1 MNKNSTNAPNAPFPP
16 PFISFCLSS
25 GVFFSSQD
33 EIPMEF
39 DYFNSSSNSDDC
51 CHPPGQTSFPTPCSA
66 MAPFSLDTAG
76 TCHSAFIESSE
87 EFCGGYPASERAFA
101 FVPSGTV
108 CTAKCAADEAYQFSE
123 DKLDSAQ
130 FTCVD
135 GVWEGELVCNY
146 QIPSDPKRLAEESGL
161 HGNQSFN
168 HIKNIAGR
176 YYTDVNSITLY
187 NGNVYRGYPERNT
200 FGGSLQRAAE
210 TVFCGVRGHMATFKD
225 SEELH
230 VIAKV
235 VHRSTIVFTDGTLGL
250 TTPTKESV
258 IGNFTDFEDDG
269 VTPDYRKSG
278 PYRFWIPLV
287 AQGRKAVSKVESLSA
302 MGTLSRL
309 HYST

>member
-1 MNKNSTNAPNAPFPP
+1 M
-16 PFISFCLSS
+16 
-25 GVFFSSQD
+25 
-33 EIPMEF
+33 
-39 DYFNSSSNSDDC
+39 
-51 CHPPGQTSFPTPCSA
+51 
-66 MAPFSLDTAG
+66 
-76 TCHSAFIESSE
+76 
-87 EFCGGYPASERAFA
+87 
-101 FVPSGTV
+101 
-108 CTAKCAADEAYQFSE
+108 
-123 DKLDSAQ
+123 
-130 FTCVD
+130 D

-146 QIPSDPKRLAEESGL
+146 QIPSDPKRLAEESGF

-176 YYTDVNSITLY
+176 YYTNVNSITLY

-235 VHRSTIVFTDGTLGL
+235 VHRSSIVFTDGTLGV

-258 IGNFTDFEDDG
+258 IGNFPDFEDDG
-269 VTPDYRKSG
+269 VTLDSRKSG

-287 AQGRKAVSKVESLSA
+287 AHGRKAVSKEESFSA

>member
-1 MNKNSTNAPNAPFPP
+1 
-16 PFISFCLSS
+16 
-25 GVFFSSQD
+25 
-33 EIPMEF
+33 MEF
-39 DYFNSSSNSDDC
+39 DYFTSSSKLDDC
-51 CHPPGQTSFPTPCSA
+51 CHPPGQTNFPTPCSA

-87 EFCGGYPASERAFA
+87 EFCGGYPAPQRAFA

-108 CTAKCAADEAYQFSE
+108 CTAKCAADEAYQSSE
-123 DKLDSAQ
+123 DTLDSAQ

-146 QIPSDPKRLAEESGL
+146 QMPSDPKRLAEESGL

-168 HIKNIAGR
+168 HIKNIAGH

-235 VHRSTIVFTDGTLGL
+235 VHRSSIVFTDVTLGV

-258 IGNFTDFEDDG
+258 IGNFPDFEDDG
-269 VTPDYRKSG
+269 VTPDSRKSG

-287 AQGRKAVSKVESLSA
+287 AHGRKAVSKEESFSA